1 MNTNYFST
9 KDKNWE
15 PILYVTI
22 KRKIKMEPDFICQG
36 CGKKLYALN
45 ERVYDEVYKD
55 KTLCVACRK
64 VSGMILSPAEHAIQE
79 GARILLR
86 YEKSK

>member
-1 MNTNYFST
+1 MNTNFFLQKT
-9 KDKNWE
+9 KTGNQ
-15 PILYVTI
+15 ILSVTI
-22 KRKIKMEPDFICQG
+22 KRKITMEPDFICQG

-45 ERVYDEVYKD
+45 ERVYNEVYKD